1 MYATLTVKGF
11 NTCHSDIHIIVP
23 TATGYSYSD
32 TPILNFRLSLSSMR
46 RFDFFFNRVS
56 TEKGRVGDLFGHDLE
71 PAISVPTALNA
82 LTCQATKRE
91 SDSDSSCTL
100 CPFRD
105 ATL

>member
-1 MYATLTVKGF
+1 M
-11 NTCHSDIHIIVP
+11 
-23 TATGYSYSD
+23 
-32 TPILNFRLSLSSMR
+32 SMR
-46 RFDFFFNRVS
+46 RFDFFLLVFRRKK
-56 TEKGRVGDLFGHDLE
+56 KGRVGDLFGHDLE

-105 ATL
+105 ATF